1 MARNRVVGLGLALAL
16 VVVVTAACSSSSKT
30 STTNTSAANGGI
42 SAGTSAPSGTTVN
55 VVVSDTKGLNGT
67 MTMTVT
73 PSTVPAGDV
82 TFVVKNNGTID
93 HEAVVL
99 KLSPGQTWDKLPITF
114 AGDPPAKVASGA
126 NKVDEANNIGETG
139 DPNLKPGTS
148 RTFVIKNMTAGNY
161 AVICNIAQHY
171 GMGMRAP
178 LTVS

>member
-1 MARNRVVGLGLALAL
+1 MARNRVVALGVALAL
-16 VVVVTAACSSSSKT
+16 VIVVAACSSSSKT
-30 STTNTSAANGGI
+30 TTTNTSAGNGGI

-55 VVVSDTKGLNGT
+55 VVVSDTKGVNGP

-82 TFVVKNNGTID
+82 TFVVKNSGTID
-93 HEAVVL
+93 HEAIVL
-99 KLSPGQTWDKLPITF
+99 KLDSGQTWDKLPITF
-114 AGDPPAKVASGA
+114 GGDPPTKVSTGA

-139 DPNLKPGTS
+139 DPNLKPGQS
-148 RTFVIKNMTAGNY
+148 RTFVIKNMTAGKY
-161 AVICNIAQHY
+161 AVLCNLAQHY